1 MREALRD
8 VPRIEVISYGGLV
21 VNCVREHNATVII
34 RGLRAL
40 TDFEYEF
47 QMAYTN
53 RKLFDAA
60 ETVFLMPS
68 ARYTYLNSTMVK
80 QIARFGGEIGNFV
93 PECVRERLLAKFA
106 PDTTGKTG

>member
-1 MREALRD
+1 MVREVLKD
-8 VPRIEVISYGGLV
+8 VPRIEVISHGGLIV
-21 VNCVREHNATVII
+21 DCVKKQKATVII

-80 QIARFGGEIGNFV
+80 QIARFGGDIGNFV
-93 PECVRERLLAKFA
+93 PPYVHDKLQEKFTPIEPA
-106 PDTTGKTG
+106 GE